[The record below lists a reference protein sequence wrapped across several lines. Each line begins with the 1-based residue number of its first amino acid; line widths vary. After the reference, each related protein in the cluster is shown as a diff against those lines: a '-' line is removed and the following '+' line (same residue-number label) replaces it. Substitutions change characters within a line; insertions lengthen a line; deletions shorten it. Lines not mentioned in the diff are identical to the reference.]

1 MEVFFNELS
10 CTPLSANS
18 KEAKEKIINLLL
30 TLKALSNDGFNVMR
44 TSSNIYSLELASDY
58 TFAHFCNDP
67 SVSRDLKLLLMG
79 VTKTP
84 YIEDVNSYE
93 AEIFVLTDFKTK
105 GTNDEDLS
113 PEGIASAFVFNSPT
127 ISLAGNVH

>member
-93 AEIFVLTDFKTK
+93 AEILF
-105 GTNDEDLS
+105 
-113 PEGIASAFVFNSPT
+113 
-127 ISLAGNVH
+127 